1 MDKFYKTGE
10 VAKLANLTIRTIRYY
25 DQIDL
30 LKPSKID
37 DNGYRLYTPS
47 DLIKLQKITSLK
59 QMGFSLENIKSMT
72 ISDSYLSLQKALR
85 MQKDL
90 VDKQIENLKVLST
103 MLDKLDFYLENNRDI
118 NWENIIHEIQ
128 FINMEQ
134 NLLEQYENSNN
145 IDIRIHL
152 HEKYSINP
160 LHWFDWLKQNYE
172 LDNKKILEVGCGNG
186 KLWMKDASTLRYD
199 LTLSDISSGML
210 LDAKKNL
217 KEYPNIKYQVIDC
230 NQIPYE
236 DECFDEII
244 ANHVLFYVNDIHKAL
259 KEIKRVL
266 KKGGI
271 LYCTTYGNH
280 HMREITDLIQGFNTK
295 INLSNINLYD
305 IFGLENGKE
314 ILDSYF
320 KEVTLLKH
328 EDYLEVTNYKDLMDY
343 ILSCHGNQKEY
354 ILSDYDAFNKFIKKK
369 VGECFRIT
377 KDAGV
382 FVCRK

>member
-1 MDKFYKTGE
+1 
-10 VAKLANLTIRTIRYY
+10 
-25 DQIDL
+25 
-30 LKPSKID
+30 
-37 DNGYRLYTPS
+37 
-47 DLIKLQKITSLK
+47 
-59 QMGFSLENIKSMT
+59 
-72 ISDSYLSLQKALR
+72 
-85 MQKDL
+85 
-90 VDKQIENLKVLST
+90 
-103 MLDKLDFYLENNRDI
+103 
-118 NWENIIHEIQ
+118 
-128 FINMEQ
+128 
-134 NLLEQYENSNN
+134 
-145 IDIRIHL
+145 
-152 HEKYSINP
+152 
-160 LHWFDWLKQNYE
+160 
-172 LDNKKILEVGCGNG
+172 
-186 KLWMKDASTLRYD
+186 
-199 LTLSDISSGML
+199 ML

-217 KEYPNIKYQVIDC
+217 KDYPNIKYQVIDC

-236 DECFDEII
+236 DESFDVII

-280 HMREITDLIQGFNTK
+280 HMREITDLIQGFHPK

>member
-10 VAKLANLTIRTIRYY
+10 VAKLSNLTIRTIRYY

-59 QMGFSLENIKSMT
+59 QMGFSLNDIKSMT

-85 MQKDL
+85 MQKGL
-90 VDKQIENLKVLST
+90 VDKKIDNLKVLST
-103 MLDKLDFYLENNRDI
+103 MLDKLDHYLEKNNDI

-134 NLLEQYENSNN
+134 NLLEQYENANN

-152 HEKYSINP
+152 HEKYSVNSE
-160 LHWFDWLKQNYE
+160 HWFDWLKKNYV
-172 LDNKKILEVGCGNG
+172 LNNKKILEVGCGNG
-186 KLWMKDASTLRYD
+186 KLWMHDSSVLEYD

-217 KEYPNIKYQVIDC
+217 KDYHNIKYQVIDC

-236 DECFDEII
+236 DESFDVII
-244 ANHVLFYVNDIHKAL
+244 ANHVLFYVNDIRKAL

-266 KKGGI
+266 RKDGI
-271 LYCTTYGNH
+271 LYCTTYGKQ
-280 HMREITDLIQGFNTK
+280 HMIEITNLIKDFNPK

-314 ILDSYF
+314 ILASYF
-320 KEVTLLKH
+320 KEVSLLKH
-328 EDYLEVTNYKDLMDY
+328 EDYLEVTNYKDIIDY
-343 ILSCHGNQKEY
+343 ILSCHGNQKDY
-354 ILSDYDAFNKFIKKK
+354 ILSDYGVFDNFIQNK
-369 VGECFRIT
+369 VGKRYRIT
-377 KDAGV
+377 KDSGMFICV
-382 FVCRK
+382 K